1 MKTIFS
7 LFKFAPLK
15 TLINAA
21 FITIAFSVSN
31 VLAQSQQWYIP
42 KEDRLYVSD
51 LFYKQMQLI
60 ERLYQC
66 LYLLNEE
73 IKELKKEKTV
83 TNKN

>member
-7 LFKFAPLK
+7 LFKFDPPK
-15 TLINAA
+15 TLINTA
-21 FITIAFSVSN
+21 FITIIFSVSN
-31 VLAQSQQWYIP
+31 VLPNLNNGGVP

-60 ERLYQC
+60 ERLYQY